1 MAVNS
6 GRPLPERILNKPVLF
21 EGLQF
26 ILEAFFDLDSERH
39 HGNGLQRI
47 PWSSIVKYAKLYE
60 IEDQE
65 FEEFQYLIKRMDGY
79 LLNKLEAKEKASRG
93 K

>member
-1 MAVNS
+1 MAINS
-6 GRPLPERILNKPVLF
+6 GRPLPERILNKPELF

-39 HGNGLQRI
+39 HGMGLQRI
-47 PWSSIVKYAKLYE
+47 PWSSIVNYARLYE
-60 IEDQE
+60 IEDDE
-65 FEEFQYLIKRMDGY
+65 FEEFQYLIKRMDGW
-79 LLNKLEAKEKASRG
+79 LLDRLDAKEKAKRG